1 MWQGFRYYFSAFDTA
16 RIGYTAQHV
25 SNSGIGEYLPASAG
39 NTHVVKVVADG
50 VGSHAFID
58 VFLKD
63 KLHSGGFFGNTLQI
77 LDRQTVLVKAAKVD
91 ALISI
96 RGRAAVV
103 AAFFRKLFQ
112 VGTDANR
119 SLFTFPGGLPEADI
133 VGELGAI
140 KIP

>member
-1 MWQGFRYYFSAFDTA
+1 M
-16 RIGYTAQHV
+16 
-25 SNSGIGEYLPASAG
+25 
-39 NTHVVKVVADG
+39 
-50 VGSHAFID
+50 GSHAILD
-58 VFLKD
+58 ILLKD
-63 KLHSGGFFGNTLQI
+63 ELHNGGFFGNTTQI
-77 LDRQTVLVKAAKVD
+77 LDRQPVLVKAAKVD

-133 VGELGAI
+133 VGELVRAFSLKALRVLLVLYSRRTASYLGRYRCNM
-140 KIP
+140 